1 MTREAAIKII
11 RQKGNEGYITHLGIL
26 KALYMAGEE
35 VPDEYLPLFYSK
47 PRNRD
52 IQIYCGAEQYEMLQ
66 KALKEDLENYLKTKN
81 PND

>member
-11 RQKGNEGYITHLGIL
+11 RQKGNEGYITHLTAL

-35 VPDEYLPLFYSK
+35 IPDEVVPLFYSK

-52 IQIYCGAEQYEMLQ
+52 IQIYCGSEQYEMLQ
-66 KALKEDLENYLKTKN
+66 KALKEDLENLLKNKK
-81 PND
+81 PK